1 MKKTSVSKVHVKKYP
16 MKPFHI
22 VQGDIFDAEDVD
34 SRSNYRYVLVFIDV
48 TTGSAYQYFM
58 VSKDQAL
65 DGFKAFES
73 WLAMISPQV
82 EEKWGSPVKLTCV
95 AFDLEGSLTTTY
107 GNMQSEADKYFINGG
122 YNRVFTSRGA
132 SNSTEKAER
141 YMKSL
146 KAGSIN
152 PLLRSSLNPL
162 AFSVKRM
169 AGITTFSLTSTFIKS
184 PSGYS

>member
-1 MKKTSVSKVHVKKYP
+1 MKVYHEMYNHLGISALNGLIRDGTIADGILLDSISCTRCDSEKMKKTSVSKVHVKKYP

-65 DGFKAFES
+65 GGLKAFES

-95 AFDLEGSLTTTY
+95 AFDREGSLTTTY

-132 SNSTEKAER
+132 SNGTEK
-141 YMKSL
+141 
-146 KAGSIN
+146 
-152 PLLRSSLNPL
+152 LN
-162 AFSVKRM
+162 V
-169 AGITTFSLTSTFIKS
+169 I
-184 PSGYS
+184 